1 MVKPKAKQM
10 NNKSEKNANINI
22 IEDILIQVEKTT
34 SGPDVGIPTLGLAT
48 IFMIDLYVQEEAKIA
63 TLEKLQNKQ
72 MEALKEI
79 MRETQKA
86 KGSLENNLM

>member
-1 MVKPKAKQM
+1 M

-34 SGPDVGIPTLGLAT
+34 PGPDVGIPTLGLAT
-48 IFMIDLYVQEEAKIA
+48 VFMIDLYVQEEAKIA

-79 MRETQKA
+79 IRETQKA
-86 KGSLENNLM
+86 KGALENNLM